1 MVLGSLFRSKSQEA
15 GARGLYQRIVAQAR
29 RAEFY
34 TACGVPDTLD
44 GRFDL
49 VALHTF
55 LVLRRLKQDHPDA
68 ATLGQ
73 ALFDTMFLD
82 MDQSLRELGAGD
94 LGVGRRIKLMAQGFY
109 GRIAAYEAGLSG
121 AEADLEAALKRN
133 LYGTVEA
140 APESISA
147 LAGYMRRETTA
158 LAAQNLAALA
168 AGELAFGA
176 PPDPSAGAENDGK

>member
-1 MVLGSLFRSKSQEA
+1 MVLGSLFRSKPQEA
-15 GARGLYQRIVAQAR
+15 EARGLYQRIVEQAR

-55 LVLRRLKQDHPDA
+55 LVLHRLKQDLPDTA
-68 ATLGQ
+68 ALGQ

-109 GRIAAYEAGLSG
+109 GRIAAYQTGLNG
-121 AEADLEAALKRN
+121 AEADLEAALERN

-147 LAGYMRRETTA
+147 LAGYMRRETAA
-158 LAAQNLAALA
+158 LAAQNLAALVT
-168 AGELAFGA
+168 GEFAFGV
-176 PPDPSAGAENDGK
+176 PPDPSAGAEDHGN